1 MQDSK
6 DFRILIV
13 TPARNEVGNISALA
27 QSLKTQTF
35 LPVATWIIIDDGSV
49 DGTFE
54 IAEKL
59 QVPFELV
66 LERRSLSGS
75 LITGAA
81 FAAWWQGVELGLKCH
96 PETAFVMKLDADVI
110 LAPDYFYELFNHLN
124 WTELGIVG
132 GVLTG
137 SQREQR
143 VYVPGPVKMYTRRA
157 IEVVRKLPVATGFDV
172 MDEVACI
179 CSNLRIQVVRSANFF
194 MNREIGHSQGLLHG
208 RYRNGVVCRWVGYSP
223 EYFLIHAVRYFF
235 REPYFFGSIWMIL
248 GYLKSNSGPYP
259 IELRMAHR
267 QLQRKRLI
275 SIIRHPLKSLNELY
289 F

>member
-1 MQDSK
+1 MQDSR

-13 TPARNEVGNISALA
+13 TPARNEVDNISALS

-35 LPVATWIIIDDGSV
+35 LPVVTWIIIDDGSV

-66 LERRSLSGS
+66 IQRRSLSGN

-81 FAAWWQGVELGLKCH
+81 FAAWWQGVDFGLERH

-110 LAPDYFYELFNHLN
+110 LAPNYFAELFNHLN
-124 WTELGIVG
+124 LTELGIVG
-132 GVLTG
+132 GVLNG
-137 SQREQR
+137 RQREQR
-143 VYVPGPVKMYTRRA
+143 VYVPGPVKMYTRSA
-157 IEVVRKLPVATGFDV
+157 LEVVRKLPVATGFDV
-172 MDEVACI
+172 MDEVACM
-179 CSNLRIQVVRSANFF
+179 SNNLRIQVVRSANFF

-208 RYRNGVVCRWVGYSP
+208 RYRNGVVCHWVGYAP
-223 EYFLIHAVRYFF
+223 EYFLIHTVRYFF
-235 REPYFFGSIWMIL
+235 RAPYFFGSIWMIF
-248 GYLKSNSGPYP
+248 GYLKSDSGPYP
-259 IELRMAHR
+259 TELRMAHR
-267 QLQRKRLI
+267 KLQRKRI
-275 SIIRHPLKSLNELY
+275 VSIITNPIKSLKELY